1 MPRSQGFQD
10 RFQSCLSIH
19 GRPTGITSAGRRR
32 RCAATHSA
40 SPTAKIA
47 TAITTMSMP
56 SASSGMPK
64 VARGCPVSE
73 SMPTIPIAS
82 PNSSEIS
89 PRIFDEPSTA
99 VTATKANNMIAR

>member
-1 MPRSQGFQD
+1 M
-10 RFQSCLSIH
+10 I
-19 GRPTGITSAGRRR
+19 SAGRRR

-56 SASSGMPK
+56 SDSSGSPN

-73 SMPTIPIAS
+73 SMPTMPIAS
-82 PNSSEIS
+82 PSSS
-89 PRIFDEPSTA
+89 AMAPRSLDEPSTA
-99 VTATKANNMIAR
+99 VTITSANSMIAR